1 MNTSHCTARA
11 FLLTCQ
17 TPVPCCPGCGKRQAA
32 PAGEERCTDF
42 SLTIGQRY
50 QSTSGMVRAA
60 VSRGE
65 EKGYTAGADDL
76 AIFCTEG
83 RGDLF

>member
-11 FLLTCQ
+11 FLLACQ
-17 TPVPCCPGCGKRQAA
+17 TPCLAVLVAEKGRRLRQ
-32 PAGEERCTDF
+32 GGQERCTDF
-42 SLTIGQRY
+42 SLTIRQRY

-65 EKGYTAGADDL
+65 EKRMHCRG
-76 AIFCTEG
+76 G
-83 RGDLF
+83 RSCHFLHRR